1 LGEAHR
7 QLGSP
12 ELAIDQNRK
21 ALAAD
26 PSFFVAHY
34 YLGLAY
40 LDLKKD
46 DEAIREL
53 EESAKPG
60 YPAADIYL
68 TLGKVYFQK
77 GEMERALTLFQKAV
91 AAAPAQLEGH
101 LRLAQ
106 AYRSKR
112 QPEMALKELALAV
125 PEGQRLLNNAYYQ
138 QLQFEVFFERGLIHQ
153 EKRAF
158 PQAIE
163 AYMSA
168 LELNPLHGPAHRQ
181 LAEVLLQQGQ
191 YARASEHAAK
201 AEELKTPVDPSLLE
215 KIKAK
220 KKN

>member
-1 LGEAHR
+1 MTIRPNVPHLLSLLGEAHR

-40 LDLKKD
+40 LDLKKE

-91 AAAPAQLEGH
+91 AAAQLEGH

-112 QPEMALKELALAV
+112 QPNKAFKSGVSKVE
-125 PEGQRLLNNAYYQ
+125 RLSN
-138 QLQFEVFFERGLIHQ
+138 ESIR
-153 EKRAF
+153 
-158 PQAIE
+158 
-163 AYMSA
+163 
-168 LELNPLHGPAHRQ
+168 
-181 LAEVLLQQGQ
+181 
-191 YARASEHAAK
+191 
-201 AEELKTPVDPSLLE
+201 PSS
-215 KIKAK
+215 
-220 KKN
+220 